1 MKRIVVWL
9 LTLFLP
15 FFSYSKPITYYQN
28 SDDISIG
35 GYSEIFTDPAD
46 TCTIQDII
54 KTAKFVAA
62 SNAIPNLG
70 ISSKAFWVKFTIQN
84 ESELEELLLEYGQAI
99 IDEISV
105 YVVNPQNNA
114 VVYTYHSGE
123 QYEFSKRTYD
133 YPTYIF
139 PIQLPKGETRDVY
152 LHLKSG
158 EEIVVPVTLGSTTS
172 ILDANHDK
180 GFIFGMY
187 SGIIFVMFFFNLF
200 IYFTLKDSIYL
211 KYVIYVF
218 SIGMAQ
224 ACLFGYSFQY
234 LWPDSPW
241 MANQSVY
248 LFSCIAS
255 ISALEF
261 AKAFLRMKT
270 NAPLLYKG
278 TIVFTFAYIA
288 TEILSL
294 AGYFNISYFLVLTNA
309 GLICAYILIA
319 AIVIFK
325 RGFKPALFFLIAWS
339 PLLLGIII
347 SVLKDFDLLPANNF
361 TNYTMVTGT
370 ALEVILLSFA
380 LADRINI
387 LKREKE
393 ESQAQALEALQ
404 QNELIIKNQNI
415 LLEKKVEER
424 TKELS
429 DTIADLKQ
437 TQQQLVSSEKRAS
450 LGNLTAGIAHEI
462 NNPIN
467 FVVSNVKPLKK
478 DIEDIYELIQKYEN
492 IDSLEGF
499 QNEISEINSFKNEI
513 DYAYLKK
520 EIGSLLQGIEDG
532 AGRTAD
538 IVQGLRAFSRADENV
553 FKRANIIDGIN
564 SSLTLLNTELSGA
577 SIEVIKNFS
586 NIPQIECYP
595 GRLNQ
600 VFMNILNNAI
610 FSIKENKDRK
620 EKGQLVIT
628 AYADNHKVYISFKDN
643 GTGIP
648 DDVKAKVFE
657 PFFSTKDADK
667 GVGLGMSI
675 AFEIIREHNGNILL
689 HTEYGTGSEF
699 VVSLPVNYTR

>member
-1 MKRIVVWL
+1 MKRIILWVL
-9 LTLFLP
+9 ALFLP
-15 FFSYSKPITYYQN
+15 FCSYSKTVTYYQDSGN
-28 SDDISIG
+28 IPIG

-46 TCTIQDII
+46 TCTIQDLVQ
-54 KTAKFVAA
+54 TDKFVAA
-62 SNAIPNLG
+62 GNTIPNLG

-84 ESELEELLLEYGQAI
+84 ESELEELLLEYGQVI
-99 IDEISV
+99 IDEISI
-105 YVVNPQNNA
+105 YVVTPKNNKI
-114 VVYTYHSGE
+114 VYTYHTGE
-123 QYEFSKRTYD
+123 KYKFSKRAYD

-139 PIQLPKGETRDVY
+139 SIPISKGETKDVY

-158 EEIVVPVTLGSTTS
+158 EEIVIPVTLGSTTT

-224 ACLFGYSFQY
+224 ASLFGYSFQY

-248 LFSCIAS
+248 LFSCMAS

-261 AKAFLRMKT
+261 VKTFLQMKT

-278 TIVFTFAYIA
+278 SFVFTLAYII

-309 GLICAYILIA
+309 GLICVYILIV
-319 AIVIFK
+319 AIIIFK
-325 RGFKPALFFLIAWS
+325 RGFKRALFFLIAWS

-347 SVLKDFDLLPANNF
+347 SVLKDFDILPANNF

-393 ESQAQALEALQ
+393 ESQAQTLEALL

-437 TQQQLVSSEKRAS
+437 TQQQLVSSEKMAS
-450 LGNLTAGIAHEI
+450 LGHLTAGIAHEI

-478 DIEDIYELIQKYEN
+478 DIEDIYELIKKYEN
-492 IDSLEGF
+492 IDSLSGF

-532 AGRTAD
+532 AGKTAD
-538 IVQGLRAFSRADENV
+538 IVQGLRAFSRTDENV
-553 FKRANIIDGIN
+553 FKRSNILDGIH

-577 SIEVIKNFS
+577 SIDVVKNFS
-586 NIPQIECYP
+586 DLPSIECYP
-595 GRLNQ
+595 GKLNQ

-610 FSIKENKDRK
+610 FSIKENKQRK
-620 EKGQLVIT
+620 EKGQLIIT
-628 AYADNHKVYISFKDN
+628 TYVNNHKVHISFKDN
-643 GTGIP
+643 GTGIA

-657 PFFSTKDADK
+657 PFFSTKEAGK
-667 GVGLGMSI
+667 GAGLGMSI
-675 AFEIIREHNGNILL
+675 AFEIIREHNGDIQL
-689 HTEYGTGSEF
+689 HTEYGIGSEF
-699 VVSLPVNYTR
+699 VVSLPVNYTK

>member
-1 MKRIVVWL
+1 MKRIVLWML
-9 LTLFLP
+9 ILFLP
-15 FFSYSKPITYYQN
+15 IYSHSKTVKYYQH
-28 SDDISIG
+28 SDNILIG
-35 GYSEIFTDPAD
+35 GYSEIFTDTAD
-46 TCTIQDII
+46 TCTIQDVMQ
-54 KTAKFVAA
+54 TDKFVAA
-62 SNAIPNLG
+62 SNTIPNLG

-84 ESELEELLLEYGQAI
+84 ESDLKELLLEYGQVI
-99 IDEISV
+99 VDEISI
-105 YVVNPQNNA
+105 YVVNPQNNKI
-114 VVYTYHSGE
+114 VYTYHAGE
-123 QYEFSKRTYD
+123 QYKFSKRMYD

-139 PIQLPKGETRDVY
+139 SIPIQKGETKNVY

-158 EEIVVPVTLGSTTS
+158 EEIVVPVTLGSATS

-224 ACLFGYSFQY
+224 ASLFGYSFQY
-234 LWPDSPW
+234 LWPTSPW

-261 AKAFLRMKT
+261 AKTFLQMKT
-270 NAPLLYKG
+270 HTPILYKG
-278 TIVFTFAYIA
+278 SFIFTFAYIV

-309 GLICAYILIA
+309 GLICAYILMV

-325 RGFKPALFFLIAWS
+325 RGFKPALFFLIAWT

-347 SVLKDFDLLPANNF
+347 SVLKDFDILPANNF

-393 ESQAQALEALQ
+393 ESQAQVLQALL

-437 TQQQLVSSEKRAS
+437 TQQQLVSSEKMAS
-450 LGNLTAGIAHEI
+450 LGHLTAGIAHEI

-467 FVVSNVKPLKK
+467 YVVSNVKPLKK
-478 DIEDIYELIQKYEN
+478 DLEDIYELIQKYEN
-492 IDSLEGF
+492 IDSLSGF

-532 AGRTAD
+532 AGKTAD
-538 IVQGLRAFSRADENV
+538 IVQGLKAFSRTDEKV
-553 FKRANIIDGIN
+553 FKRANILDGIN
-564 SSLTLLNTELSGA
+564 SSLTLLNTEFSGA

-586 NIPQIECYP
+586 DLPQIECYP
-595 GRLNQ
+595 GKLNQ
-600 VFMNILNNAI
+600 VFMNILNNAV
-610 FSIKENKDRK
+610 FSIKENKERK
-620 EKGQLVIT
+620 EKGRLIIT
-628 AYADNHKVYISFKDN
+628 AYADNHRVHVSFKDN

-657 PFFSTKDADK
+657 PFFSTKEAGK
-667 GVGLGMSI
+667 GAGLGMSI
-675 AFEIIREHNGNILL
+675 AFEIIREHNGDIQL
-689 HTEYGTGSEF
+689 HTEYGGGSEF